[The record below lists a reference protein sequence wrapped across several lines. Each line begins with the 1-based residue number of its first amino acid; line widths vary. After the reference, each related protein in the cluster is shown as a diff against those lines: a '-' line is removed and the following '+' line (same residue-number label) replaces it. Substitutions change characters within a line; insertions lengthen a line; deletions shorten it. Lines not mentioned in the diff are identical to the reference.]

1 MGEQILKSTRR
12 AYGEALV
19 ELGERNER
27 IVVLDADLSKST
39 YTNLFAKKFPNR
51 FFNMG
56 ISECKMISCAAGL
69 ATTGKI
75 PFASSFA
82 VFAAGRAWEMVR
94 LSVGYTNLNV
104 KIAASHAG
112 ISVGEDGPTHHCAED
127 IALMRV
133 IPNMTVLVPAD
144 ATETKKAVFASAE
157 WQGPVYI
164 RLGRP
169 DIPIIF
175 DDSYDF
181 QIGKAYVLKE
191 GKDVSILACGLMV
204 WQALQALEL
213 LEKEGIE
220 AELVNVSTIKPLDE
234 ETILRSLSK
243 TRCAVSAEEHNII
256 GGLGS
261 AVAELIT
268 EKLPIPLERVG
279 VKDRFAESGP
289 WKELLKKYGL
299 TPEDIKQAALRAIER
314 KEKGGLK

>member
-1 MGEQILKSTRR
+1 MMVERPLKSTRR
-12 AYGEALV
+12 AYGEALA
-19 ELGERNER
+19 ELGELNEKV
-27 IVVLDADLSKST
+27 VVLDADLSKST

-56 ISECKMISCAAGL
+56 ISECKMICCAAGL

-112 ISVGEDGPTHHCAED
+112 ISVGEDGPTHHCSED

-133 IPNMTVLVPAD
+133 IPNMTVIVPAD

-157 WQGPVYI
+157 WEGPIYI

-181 QIGKAYVLKE
+181 QIGKAKVIKE
-191 GKDVSILACGLMV
+191 GKDVTIFACGLMV

-213 LEKEGIE
+213 LEKDGID

-261 AVAELIT
+261 AIAEIIG
-268 EKLPIPLERVG
+268 EKLPSPLERVG
-279 VKDRFAESGP
+279 VRDRFAESGP
-289 WKELLKKYGL
+289 WKELLKKYNL
-299 TPEDIKQAALRAIER
+299 SPEDIRDAVIRALRRKEER
-314 KEKGGLK
+314 K

>member
-1 MGEQILKSTRR
+1 MMVERPLKSTRR
-12 AYGEALV
+12 AYGEALA
-19 ELGERNER
+19 ELGDLNEKV
-27 IVVLDADLSKST
+27 VVLDADLSKST

-56 ISECKMISCAAGL
+56 ISECKMICCAAGL

-112 ISVGEDGPTHHCAED
+112 ISVGEDGPTHHCSED

-133 IPNMTVLVPAD
+133 IPNMTVIVPAD

-157 WQGPVYI
+157 WEGPIYI

-181 QIGKAYVLKE
+181 QIGKAKVIKE
-191 GKDVSILACGLMV
+191 GKDVTIFACGLMV

-213 LEKEGIE
+213 LEKDGID

-261 AVAELIT
+261 AIAEIIG
-268 EKLPIPLERVG
+268 EKLPSPLERVG
-279 VKDRFAESGP
+279 VRDRFAESGP
-289 WKELLKKYGL
+289 WKELLKKYNL
-299 TPEDIKQAALRAIER
+299 SPEDIRDAVIRALRRKEER
-314 KEKGGLK
+314 K

>member
-1 MGEQILKSTRR
+1 MAEQMLKSTRR
-12 AYGEALV
+12 AYGEALA
-19 ELGERNER
+19 ELGERNEKV
-27 IVVLDADLSKST
+27 VVLDADLSKST
-39 YTNLFAKKFPNR
+39 YTNLFAKKFPHR

-94 LSVGYTNLNV
+94 LSVGYANLNV

-133 IPNMTVLVPAD
+133 VPNMTVIVPAD

-157 WQGPVYI
+157 WRGPVYL

-169 DIPIIF
+169 DIPVLF
-175 DDSYDF
+175 DETYDF
-181 QIGKAYVLKE
+181 QIGKAKVLKE
-191 GKDVSILACGLMV
+191 GKDVSIFACGLMV
-204 WQALQALEL
+204 WQALQAVEL
-213 LEKEGIE
+213 LMKEGID

-234 ETILRSLSK
+234 ETILKSLSK

-261 AVAELIT
+261 AIAELIG
-268 EKLPIPLERVG
+268 EKFPVPLERVG
-279 VKDRFAESGP
+279 IRDRFAESGP
-289 WKELLKKYGL
+289 WKELLVKYNLSPG
-299 TPEDIKQAALRAIER
+299 DIKEAVLRVIRR
-314 KEKGGLK
+314 KEERR